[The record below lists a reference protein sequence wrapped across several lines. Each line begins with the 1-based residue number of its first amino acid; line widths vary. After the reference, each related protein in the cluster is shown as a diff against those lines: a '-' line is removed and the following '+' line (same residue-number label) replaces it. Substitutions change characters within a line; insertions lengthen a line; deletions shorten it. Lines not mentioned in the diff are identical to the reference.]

1 MDAYH
6 QDRRSRILAGVHV
19 DRQRGL
25 EIGPHDRPLVHKHEG
40 PVQYVDYT
48 DTETLR
54 ARAYAGVDPA
64 KIPEVDHVWAARPL
78 IEAVGAPVDYIV
90 ASHVIEHVPDLV
102 GWLLDLGGALVPQGI
117 LGLAVPDRRFT
128 FDLLRPESTLGD
140 VVEAYLLQRRTP
152 SLRHVFDNCALGVT
166 VDHARAW
173 REPLEGSELP
183 RLVGDH
189 ALQFAYDQCVEIAS
203 TPRYIDSHCWIFT
216 PASFLSILEDLARLR
231 LAPFAVRSF
240 TPTRK
245 DDIEFTAQLTP
256 ADPDDTDAVL
266 ASIKTARASLPAADR
281 PEFEDPRPPEPPR
294 AAPPQRRW
302 WRGRAR

>member
-6 QDRRSRILAGVHV
+6 QDRRSRILAGVDV
-19 DRQRGL
+19 ANQRGL

-40 PVQYVDYT
+40 PVEYVDYT

-54 ARAYAGVDPA
+54 AHAYAGVDPTN
-64 KIPEVDHVWAARPL
+64 IPEVDHVWATRPL
-78 IEAVGAPVDYIV
+78 IEAVGSPVSYIV

-102 GWLLDLGGALVPQGI
+102 GWLFDLRGALVPQGI

-140 VVEAYLLQRRTP
+140 VVEAFLLRRRTP

-173 REPLEGSELP
+173 REPLAGSDLP
-183 RLVGDH
+183 RLVGEN

-216 PASFLSILEDLARLR
+216 PASFLSVLEGLTRLK

-256 ADPDDTDAVL
+256 ADPEDLAAIL
-266 ASIKTARASLPAADR
+266 ASIEVARASLQSADR
-281 PEFEDPRPPEPPR
+281 PEFETPPLPEPP
-294 AAPPQRRW
+294 APAPPRRRW
-302 WRGRAR
+302 WRGLRR